1 MTARS
6 KITAITIGVGVVS
19 LIYGIA
25 FAIVSATY
33 EQYVDWVNRL
43 LISGTILAVIAIGLG
58 LYGLIAWATR
68 PH

>member
-1 MTARS
+1 MTARF

-19 LIYGIA
+19 LICYGIA
-25 FAIVSATY
+25 FVIVSATY

-58 LYGLIAWATR
+58 EL
-68 PH
+68 